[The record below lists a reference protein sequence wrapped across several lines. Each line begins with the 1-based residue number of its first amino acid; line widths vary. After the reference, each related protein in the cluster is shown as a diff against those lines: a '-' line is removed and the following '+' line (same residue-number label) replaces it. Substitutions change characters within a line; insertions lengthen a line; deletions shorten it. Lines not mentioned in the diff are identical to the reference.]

1 METDLNILK
10 GNLTA
15 YQISEAIGISIE
27 EAADLL
33 EQRITVESLDE
44 ESQEKLK
51 QLEAVLFDYRKNSVN
66 ILNIKYETDIVSL
79 IYFFGGCLWTR

>member
-33 EQRITVESLDE
+33 DQRITVESLDE

-51 QLEAVLFDYRKNSVN
+51 QLEAVLFD
-66 ILNIKYETDIVSL
+66 
-79 IYFFGGCLWTR
+79 

>member
-15 YQISEAIGISIE
+15 YQISEAIGISFE
-27 EAADLL
+27 EATDLL
-33 EQRITVESLDE
+33 EQRITLDSLDK

-51 QLEAVLFDYRKNSVN
+51 ELEAVLFD
-66 ILNIKYETDIVSL
+66 
-79 IYFFGGCLWTR
+79 

>member
-33 EQRITVESLDE
+33 EQRITVESLDG

-51 QLEAVLFDYRKNSVN
+51 QLEAVLFD
-66 ILNIKYETDIVSL
+66 
-79 IYFFGGCLWTR
+79 

>member
-15 YQISEAIGISIE
+15 YQISEAIGISFK
-27 EAADLL
+27 EATDLL

-44 ESQEKLK
+44 KSQEKLK
-51 QLEAVLFDYRKNSVN
+51 ELEAVLFD
-66 ILNIKYETDIVSL
+66 
-79 IYFFGGCLWTR
+79 

>member
-15 YQISEAIGISIE
+15 YQISEAIGISFD
-27 EAADLL
+27 EATDLL

-44 ESQEKLK
+44 ESQAKLK
-51 QLEAVLFDYRKNSVN
+51 QLEAVLFDQR
-66 ILNIKYETDIVSL
+66 
-79 IYFFGGCLWTR
+79 

>member
-1 METDLNILK
+1 METDFNILK

-44 ESQEKLK
+44 ENQEKLK
-51 QLEAVLFDYRKNSVN
+51 QLEAVLFD
-66 ILNIKYETDIVSL
+66 
-79 IYFFGGCLWTR
+79 

>member
-15 YQISEAIGISIE
+15 YQISKAIGISIE

-33 EQRITVESLDE
+33 EQRIKVESLDE
-44 ESQEKLK
+44 ENQEKLK
-51 QLEAVLFDYRKNSVN
+51 QLEAVLFD
-66 ILNIKYETDIVSL
+66 
-79 IYFFGGCLWTR
+79 

>member
-1 METDLNILK
+1 METDFNILK

-27 EAADLL
+27 EATDLL
-33 EQRITVESLDE
+33 EHRITIESLDA

-51 QLEAVLFDYRKNSVN
+51 QLEKVLFD
-66 ILNIKYETDIVSL
+66 
-79 IYFFGGCLWTR
+79 

>member
-44 ESQEKLK
+44 ENQEKFK
-51 QLEAVLFDYRKNSVN
+51 QLEAVLFD
-66 ILNIKYETDIVSL
+66 
-79 IYFFGGCLWTR
+79 

>member
-1 METDLNILK
+1 METELNILK

-51 QLEAVLFDYRKNSVN
+51 QLEAVLFD
-66 ILNIKYETDIVSL
+66 
-79 IYFFGGCLWTR
+79 

>member
-33 EQRITVESLDE
+33 EQRITVASLDE

-51 QLEAVLFDYRKNSVN
+51 QLEAVLFD
-66 ILNIKYETDIVSL
+66 
-79 IYFFGGCLWTR
+79 

>member
-51 QLEAVLFDYRKNSVN
+51 QLEAVLFD
-66 ILNIKYETDIVSL
+66 
-79 IYFFGGCLWTR
+79 

>member
-44 ESQEKLK
+44 ENQEKLK
-51 QLEAVLFDYRKNSVN
+51 QLEAVLFD
-66 ILNIKYETDIVSL
+66 
-79 IYFFGGCLWTR
+79 

>member
-1 METDLNILK
+1 METNLNILK

-44 ESQEKLK
+44 ENQEKLK
-51 QLEAVLFDYRKNSVN
+51 QLEAVLFD
-66 ILNIKYETDIVSL
+66 
-79 IYFFGGCLWTR
+79 

>member
-15 YQISEAIGISIE
+15 YQISEAIGISFE
-27 EAADLL
+27 EATNLL

-44 ESQEKLK
+44 KSQEKLK
-51 QLEAVLFDYRKNSVN
+51 ELEAVLFD
-66 ILNIKYETDIVSL
+66 
-79 IYFFGGCLWTR
+79 

>member
-1 METDLNILK
+1 MQLK

-44 ESQEKLK
+44 ENQEKLK
-51 QLEAVLFDYRKNSVN
+51 QLEAVLFD
-66 ILNIKYETDIVSL
+66 
-79 IYFFGGCLWTR
+79 

>member
-15 YQISEAIGISIE
+15 YQISEAIDISFD
-27 EAADLL
+27 EATDLL

-44 ESQEKLK
+44 ESQAKLK
-51 QLEAVLFDYRKNSVN
+51 QLEAVLFDQQ
-66 ILNIKYETDIVSL
+66 
-79 IYFFGGCLWTR
+79 

>member
-15 YQISEAIGISIE
+15 YQISEAIGISFE
-27 EAADLL
+27 EATDLL

-44 ESQEKLK
+44 KSQEMLK
-51 QLEAVLFDYRKNSVN
+51 ELEAVLFD
-66 ILNIKYETDIVSL
+66 
-79 IYFFGGCLWTR
+79 

>member
-1 METDLNILK
+1 METDLKILK

-15 YQISEAIGISIE
+15 YQISEAIDISFE

-44 ESQEKLK
+44 ENQEKLK
-51 QLEAVLFDYRKNSVN
+51 ELEAVLFD
-66 ILNIKYETDIVSL
+66 
-79 IYFFGGCLWTR
+79 